1 MDELVFFVE
10 HESKNV
16 AKHVPLRGRETT
28 DFLILGMEIASY
40 LVSKARSVAV
50 VGSGRTKVPFEKL
63 LGEKVGKM
71 YVKVSNYYSWQRTF
85 LKVNISITFPVINN
99 VD

>member
-1 MDELVFFVE
+1 
-10 HESKNV
+10 
-16 AKHVPLRGRETT
+16 
-28 DFLILGMEIASY
+28 MEIASY
-40 LVSKARSVAV
+40 LVSKAKSVAV

-71 YVKVSNYYSWQRTF
+71 YVKVSNYYSWQRPF
-85 LKVNISITFPVINN
+85 MKVNIATFSVINN